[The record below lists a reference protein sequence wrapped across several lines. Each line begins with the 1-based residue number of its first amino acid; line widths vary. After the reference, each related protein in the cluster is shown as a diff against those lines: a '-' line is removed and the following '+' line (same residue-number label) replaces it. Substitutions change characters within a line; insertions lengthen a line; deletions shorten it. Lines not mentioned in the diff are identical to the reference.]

1 MTTTATIIR
10 EANGCQL
17 WETETE
23 YIMWKGLSGTH
34 TLDKANTD
42 AERLDAHWAG
52 YLALNPGEMFRV
64 SWQTETG
71 MHSTDLVAQSGA
83 DAVDMVEAGHKASG
97 TVAYR
102 YGYQ

>member
-1 MTTTATIIR
+1 MTTTATMIR

-17 WETETE
+17 WETDTE
-23 YIMWKGLSGTH
+23 YILWKGVTGTH
-34 TLDKANTD
+34 TLDKSSTN

-52 YLALNPGEMFRV
+52 YLALNPGWTYRV

-71 MHSTDLVAQSGA
+71 MHHTDVTAQSGLNA
-83 DAVDMVEAGHKASG
+83 LDMVERSHKAEG

-102 YGYQ
+102 YWY